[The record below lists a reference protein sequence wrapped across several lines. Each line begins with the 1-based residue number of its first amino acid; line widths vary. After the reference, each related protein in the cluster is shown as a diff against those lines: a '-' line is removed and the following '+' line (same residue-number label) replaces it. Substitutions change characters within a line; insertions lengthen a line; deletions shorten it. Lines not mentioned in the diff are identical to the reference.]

1 MLNALLMYGGLGY
14 LVVGFFV
21 WALVIYI
28 PRKQPSVSFAIKSG
42 VLLTLF
48 WPPFVYVSGR
58 RIYRGKYK
66 EQQSAERTSE
76 K

>member
-1 MLNALLMYGGLGY
+1 MYSLLQYVGLGY

-21 WALVIYI
+21 WALVIYV
-28 PRKQPSVSFAIKSG
+28 PRKQPSVAFAVKSG
-42 VLLTLF
+42 VLLMLF

-58 RIYRGKYK
+58 RIFRGKYK
-66 EQQSAERTSE
+66 EQPSEERTPE